1 MKSKRPIIHRVD
13 CNRCNPT
20 IKCKGI
26 GVINWCSQFIP
37 PRDSF
42 SLIEMAL
49 NYPNSLNKALSA
61 LPARITARVSD
72 YIKI

>member
-1 MKSKRPIIHRVD
+1 MRKGLMHRPD

-26 GVINWCSQFIP
+26 GVIEYCSQFIP
-37 PRDSF
+37 PRDTF
-42 SLIEMAL
+42 PLIEMAL

-61 LPARITARVSD
+61 LPATITARVSD
-72 YIKI
+72 YIRI